1 MLIYH
6 PAFDIYNGIFRML
19 QLLSHMKHEE
29 VELERLRIWDF
40 YLAFPKETQK
50 IVFPQSLS
58 ELKKIFKK
66 KPENPYEDIVDA
78 KKIIER
84 MKSYQLAALKCL
96 ASYDFIDMEA
106 LSKNII
112 KKTNKELPLEL
123 KNELDNL
130 TDEKA
135 NIIKLVLG
143 FWDLPLY
150 GAHGLKAR
158 TGLIEFKY
166 DSN

>member
-1 MLIYH
+1 
-6 PAFDIYNGIFRML
+6 ML
-19 QLLSHMKHEE
+19 QLLSHMKHDE

-40 YLAFPKETQK
+40 YLAFPRETQK

-58 ELKKIFKK
+58 ELKKIFKQK
-66 KPENPYEDIVDA
+66 EDNPYEDVLDT

-96 ASYDFIDMEA
+96 ASYDFIDIEA
-106 LSKNII
+106 LSKNVV
-112 KKTNKELPLEL
+112 KKTSKELPAEL
-123 KNELDNL
+123 KIELNNL
-130 TDEKA
+130 TTEKA

-143 FWDLPLY
+143 FWDLPLH
-150 GAHGLKAR
+150 GVHGLKAR

-166 DSN
+166 DSK